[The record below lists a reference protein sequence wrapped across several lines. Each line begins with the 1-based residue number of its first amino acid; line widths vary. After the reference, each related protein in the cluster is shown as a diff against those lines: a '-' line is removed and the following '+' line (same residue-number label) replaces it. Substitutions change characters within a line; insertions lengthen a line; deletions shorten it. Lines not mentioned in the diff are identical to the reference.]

1 MKAEELLAEARSA
14 AAAAGLTDDRHA
26 HPDDLR
32 FSYRETVASI
42 AEGLRVTARDDRK
55 VLDAAFRIGMEEE
68 APTGS
73 VSVACQALRMAAAF
87 AIDPTRAS
95 LEAAVH
101 AEGMTAG
108 SPEGL
113 PARRLRAIATLTRWG
128 ASDLRDAMGL
138 VPTGIVKLDLVP
150 DGVEVARDILA
161 AAAEAVETMASG
173 SR

>member
-1 MKAEELLAEARSA
+1 
-14 AAAAGLTDDRHA
+14 
-26 HPDDLR
+26 
-32 FSYRETVASI
+32 
-42 AEGLRVTARDDRK
+42 
-55 VLDAAFRIGMEEE
+55 MEEE